1 MTPVW
6 PFWQK
11 ESHALIVRNI
21 ILPRAQVLA
30 APLLSMGAFKIA
42 LRVPIQSPVP
52 FGPTLA
58 H

>member
-1 MTPVW
+1 
-6 PFWQK
+6 
-11 ESHALIVRNI
+11 LIVRNI

-42 LRVPIQSPVP
+42 LRVPSQSPVP